1 MRRQSESRLSG
12 KQAENPDPQFGHDT
26 QRLFHELQV
35 HQIELELQNEEL
47 NQANLAAKAA
57 LERFTDL
64 YDFAPVGYFSLDDLG
79 VMVELNRSEE
89 HTSELQSPCNLV
101 CRLL

>member
-64 YDFAPVGYFSLDDLG
+64 YDFAPVGYFSLDWPFVAHAFSSRCDRPRWISMIQTLPS
-79 VMVELNRSEE
+79 R
-89 HTSELQSPCNLV
+89 
-101 CRLL
+101 RR